1 MRLSDKIDPQ
11 TLERREA
18 QLSIL
23 AILVIAVMSIGM
35 AAAMYP
41 LVFAHPI
48 TPETETA
55 RRAFY
60 SFCVLSTLMV
70 TYLTNR
76 HIVIRRLRKKIADG
90 QERIKLI
97 QHQASAD
104 LLRTLPGMSRFQDRL
119 TMEFRRCA
127 HTGDRLSLL
136 LVLASVNQDISN
148 EGEIADIFG
157 DLAKALLV
165 KMRKDDAMYGF
176 RPGGLGILV
185 VAPTAAPLAQI
196 CARLVQSLEEARRS
210 SGRFSF
216 EMRVVNYPEQAKTA
230 WEMEQAVRTFIPLDQ
245 AEKTAPTP
253 ATL

>member
-11 TLERREA
+11 TIERREA

-23 AILVIAVMSIGM
+23 AIVVIAVMSIGM

-41 LVFAHPI
+41 LVFAHPN

-60 SFCVLSTLMV
+60 GFCVLSVLMV

-76 HIVIRRLRKKIADG
+76 HVVIRRLRKKIAEG

-104 LLRTLPGMSRFQDRL
+104 LLRTLPGMSQFQDRL

-127 HTGDRLSLL
+127 HTGDRLALL
-136 LVLASVNQDISN
+136 LVLASVNPGIVS
-148 EGEIADIFG
+148 EGEITDIFG

-165 KMRKDDAMYGF
+165 KMRKEDAMYGF
-176 RPGGLGILV
+176 RPGGFGILV

-196 CARLVQSLEEARRS
+196 CERLVQSLKEARQS
-210 SGRFSF
+210 SSRFTF
-216 EMRVVNYPEQAKTA
+216 ETRVVNYPEQAKTA
-230 WEMEQAVRTFIPLDQ
+230 WEMEQAVRDFIPVDQ
-245 AEKTAPTP
+245 AEKTTP
-253 ATL
+253 APAPL